1 MKNRGASMPTTK
13 PVRAALVPALATLA
27 ACLASGALAEEE
39 SSPGVL
45 TFILENDIFAGLD
58 EQYTNGAFLRY
69 SPPPDDLPRWALFVR
84 DQMSG
89 FVEAE
94 TWRVTYGLGQAMF
107 APADLTLKDP
117 PPDDRP
123 YAGYLFGTVA
133 LSADTGEQLDTVAL
147 DLGVVGPPSLAEEAQ
162 KFVHRFIGDDPEGW
176 STQLGTEVAFRVV
189 YERLHKIGATLG
201 PELWGLEVDA
211 IPQATAALGT
221 VDTSLSG
228 ALTLRAGRSLDM
240 DYGPP
245 RVRRSLAGFAA
256 VDGQASGGWYVFASA
271 EGRLVGR
278 NLFLDGNTFRDSRS
292 VDSEPFVAELAA
304 GAALRLRGAMLTYSH
319 VFRSPEFETRQSW
332 TQFGSLSLQ
341 IPF

>member
-1 MKNRGASMPTTK
+1 MPMAKRGRWLG
-13 PVRAALVPALATLA
+13 RALTVLA
-27 ACLASGALAEEE
+27 ASASALPALAEEAA
-39 SSPGVL
+39 SPGVL
-45 TFILENDIFAGLD
+45 TFILENDIFAGFD

-69 SPPPDDLPRWALFVR
+69 SPSPGALPQWALFAR
-84 DQMSG
+84 EQMSG
-89 FVEAE
+89 FVHAD

-107 APADLTLKDP
+107 APNDITLRDP
-117 PPDDRP
+117 PLDDRP

-133 LSADTGEQLDTVAL
+133 LSADTGTRLDTVAL
-147 DLGVVGPPSLAEEAQ
+147 DLGVVGPPSLAEQAQ
-162 KFVHRFIGDDPEGW
+162 KLVHNFIGDDPKGW
-176 STQLGTEVAFRVV
+176 DTQLPTEVAFRVV
-189 YERLHKIGATLG
+189 YEQSHKIGAALG
-201 PELWGLEVDA
+201 PEFWGLEVDA
-211 IPQATAALGT
+211 IPQATVALGT

-256 VDGQASGGWYVFASA
+256 VDKQAPEGWYVFVSA

-278 NLFLDGNTFRDSRS
+278 NLFLDGATFRDSRS
-292 VDSEPFVAELAA
+292 VDSETFVPELAA

-319 VFRSPEFETRQSW
+319 VFRAPEFETRNGW